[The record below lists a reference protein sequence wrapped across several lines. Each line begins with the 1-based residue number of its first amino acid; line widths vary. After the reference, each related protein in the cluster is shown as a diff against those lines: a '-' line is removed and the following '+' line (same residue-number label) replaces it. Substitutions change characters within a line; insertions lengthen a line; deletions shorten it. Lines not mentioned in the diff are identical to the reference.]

1 MRKLLY
7 TVVGAAALATA
18 SIASAAVTVTSS
30 TGLNDPNPT
39 AAGSTVVNGNI
50 TTINFG
56 QNPVS
61 TPTFSGSFTLT
72 NTLSDLYSIVI
83 STSTPGVTFTSASLS
98 GGSCTVATCTLMP
111 FPDNTSLKLA
121 STLLTPGTYTFNF
134 AGNAGADA
142 SGALTGNVTIMAAP
156 VPEAATWGMMI
167 LGFGAMGFAIRRRR
181 RPVLAQLA

>member
-72 NTLSDLYSIVI
+72 NTLSGLFSII
-83 STSTPGVTFTSASLS
+83 LGTSTPGVTFSSASLS
-98 GGSCTVATCTLMP
+98 GGNCTVATCTLTP

-121 STLLTPGTYTFNF
+121 NTLLSPGTFTFNF
-134 AGNAGADA
+134 AGNAGAG

-167 LGFGAMGFAIRRRR
+167 LGFGAMAFAIRRRR
-181 RPVLAQLA
+181 RPALAQLA

>member
-61 TPTFSGSFTLT
+61 TPNFSGSFTLT
-72 NTLSDLYSIVI
+72 NTLSDLFSIVL

-98 GGSCTVATCTLMP
+98 GGNCTVATCTLTP
-111 FPDNTSLKLA
+111 FPDNTSLKLSGA
-121 STLLTPGTYTFNF
+121 LLTPGTFTFNF
-134 AGNAGADA
+134 AGTAGAA

-156 VPEAATWGMMI
+156 VPEVATWGMMI

-181 RPVLAQLA
+181 RPVLTQLA